1 MRSAFSPAVV
11 FTNGQLVVFVPFCVC
26 VCVCV
31 CVDGWQASRLI
42 GEIDVKSLPEVLTS
56 KVTNMGQSA

>member
-1 MRSAFSPAVV
+1 MV